1 MLGISLGIYVHC
13 VSAGISVCVYPGAVV
28 NIWEFV
34 LSYRAPLVLIAVCTL
49 QLTIYRFKMQW
60 GGRTK

>member
-49 QLTIYRFKMQW
+49 QLTIYRF
-60 GGRTK
+60 